1 MGQIFKRWWLK
12 IILFFSVIGPGI
24 IAASAD
30 NDAGGISTYS
40 IVGAHYGYSLL
51 WVLFLITFSLGIT
64 QEMGMRLG
72 IITGKGLAALIRE
85 KFGVKLTVFA
95 IGTLLVAN
103 LGTITAEFSGIAASL
118 GIVGVSKYLAVPFFA
133 LVVWTVLYKGS
144 FKKAERIF
152 LICSAFYIV
161 YIIAGFLAKPD
172 FGQAGLALVTPSFHL
187 DFGYLITLIALVGT
201 TITPWG
207 QFFVQSYVV
216 DKGIH
221 PKNLNISRFEAYFG
235 AFLTDVI
242 SFFIIVT
249 AAATIFKHGLNVES
263 AADAAVAL
271 RPLAGHFAQILFAF
285 GLFVASMLGAFI
297 LPTATAYATCEAF
310 GWESGFDLNWTKGK
324 TFYSLIIISIV
335 LPALIVLLPKI
346 NLLSVMLFSQ
356 AINGILLPIILIY
369 LMKLIN
375 DKELMGPHVNNRGI
389 NFIAWLTIGGLVA
402 TSLILF
408 FASFFPKW
416 F

>member
-1 MGQIFKRWWLK
+1 MKRIFQRWWLR

-24 IAASAD
+24 IAANAD
-30 NDAGGISTYS
+30 NDAGGITTYS
-40 IVGAHYGYSLL
+40 IVGARYGYGLL
-51 WVLFLITFSLGIT
+51 WALFLTTFSLGIT

-95 IGTLLVAN
+95 IATLLVAN

-118 GIVGVSKYLAVPFFA
+118 GMVGVSKYLAVPFFA

-152 LICSAFYIV
+152 LLFSGFYIV
-161 YIIAGFLAKPD
+161 YIIAGVLAKPD
-172 FGQAGLALVTPSFHL
+172 FGQAGLALVTPSFRL
-187 DFGYLITLIALVGT
+187 DTKYLITLIALVGT

-207 QFFVQSYVV
+207 QFFVQSYIV

-221 PKNLNISRFEAYFG
+221 PKNLNISRSEAYIG
-235 AFLTDVI
+235 ALMTNVV
-242 SFFIIVT
+242 SFFIILT
-249 AAATIFKHGLNVES
+249 TANILFQHGLEINSAGDAAA
-263 AADAAVAL
+263 AL
-271 RPLAGHFAQILFAF
+271 RPLAGQSAQLLFAF

-297 LPTATAYATCEAF
+297 LPTATAYAACEAF
-310 GWESGFDLNWTKGK
+310 GWESGFDLNWAKGR
-324 TFYSLIIISIV
+324 TFYSLIIVAIA

-346 NLLSVMLFSQ
+346 NLLYVMFFSQ

-369 LMKLIN
+369 LMKLVN
-375 DKELMGPHVNNRGI
+375 DKELMGRHVNGRGA
-389 NFIAWLTIGGLVA
+389 NLVAWLTIGGLVL

-408 FASFFPKW
+408 FVSFFPNW